1 LQKNKIMKIV
11 QSFFLSIIICSLL
24 IACNKN
30 EKLLVKKWR
39 YEKLESKANDEQ
51 VAEAKKMLANAPDS
65 LKPEMER
72 KLKEHE
78 SLMGGEIFKKSTLDL
93 KADGNF
99 ESNNLGAISKGK
111 WSMNKEKTI
120 LILNT
125 EIAEGQNMI
134 DSLKIISLDEQNLKY
149 KIFRDQDA
157 TLSLVPF

>member
-1 LQKNKIMKIV
+1 MQKNKIMKIV

-78 SLMGGEIFKKSTLDL
+78 SLWEERFL
-93 KADGNF
+93 KNP
-99 ESNNLGAISKGK
+99 LWI
-111 WSMNKEKTI
+111 
-120 LILNT
+120 
-125 EIAEGQNMI
+125 
-134 DSLKIISLDEQNLKY
+134 
-149 KIFRDQDA
+149 
-157 TLSLVPF
+157 